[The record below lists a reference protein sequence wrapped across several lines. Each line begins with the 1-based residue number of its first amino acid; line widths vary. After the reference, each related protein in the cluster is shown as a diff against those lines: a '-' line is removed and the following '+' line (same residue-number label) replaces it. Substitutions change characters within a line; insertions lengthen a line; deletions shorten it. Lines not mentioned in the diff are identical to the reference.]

1 MESIKTWIGADG
13 VEECHCLA
21 IDEVEV
27 IKHGE
32 TDCDIVGG
40 LYRSRSFYNYSSSYS
55 LEARFLSYGG
65 IEVLENLLQSR
76 WMSQITLFISS

>member
-40 LYRSRSFYNYSSSYS
+40 LYRSRSFIAIRRRIHLRLASFHMVVSK
-55 LEARFLSYGG
+55 F
-65 IEVLENLLQSR
+65 
-76 WMSQITLFISS
+76 